1 MSMPRSKETIGMLF
15 GILGYLSFSILD
27 ATQKTLI
34 LYHSV
39 FQLLL
44 VKYFFVLFLSLIES
58 KRKNNFSFYKS
69 KNIKLQILRSF
80 LSVIESGCFVLSFKY
95 LSLADAHSIGSLSP
109 VIVVALSAIILK
121 EKVSPKIWVAI
132 FIGFI
137 GVLIILRPTSSIFD
151 PKALLPLVAAF
162 MLGLYQVVTKKVS
175 EDDTNETSLFYTSI
189 IGLIIMTLLATNFWT
204 PIESSSYVM
213 FLAIGIFFSL
223 GLYLQIIALSKARAS
238 ILQPFHYTLI
248 FWAIIFGYIF
258 YNDVPDMF
266 TIVGAII
273 ITASGIFVLNHSSKL
288 IRIS

>member
-1 MSMPRSKETIGMLF
+1 MSSTWSKESVGILF
-15 GILGYLSFSILD
+15 GILAYLSFSILD

-34 LYHSV
+34 LYHSI

-58 KRKNNFSFYKS
+58 RRKNNFSFYKS
-69 KNIKLQILRSF
+69 KNIKLQIFRSL

-95 LSLADAHSIGSLSP
+95 LSLANAHSIGSLAP

-121 EKVSPKIWVAI
+121 EKVSTKTWVAI

-151 PKALLPLVAAF
+151 AKALLPLVAAF

-175 EDDTNETSLFYTSI
+175 QHDSNETSLFYTSI
-189 IGLIIMTLLATNFWT
+189 IGLTIMSFLASKFWS
-204 PIESSSYVM
+204 PISGYSYIM
-213 FLAIGIFFSL
+213 FLAIGVFFSL

-238 ILQPFHYTLI
+238 IIQPFHYTLI
-248 FWAIIFGYIF
+248 FWAIILGYIF
-258 YNDVPDMF
+258 YDDVPDMF
-266 TIVGAII
+266 TILGAII
-273 ITASGIFVLNHSSKL
+273 ITCSGIFVLKQSSK
-288 IRIS
+288 RKV

>member
-258 YNDVPDMF
+258 YNDVPDTF

-288 IRIS
+288 IKIS

>member
-1 MSMPRSKETIGMLF
+1 MSILRSKESVGILF
-15 GILGYLSFSILD
+15 GILAYLSFSILD

-58 KRKNNFSFYKS
+58 KRKNNSLFYKS
-69 KNIKLQILRSF
+69 KNIKLQILRSL

-95 LSLADAHSIGSLSP
+95 LSLANAHSIGSLAP

-162 MLGLYQVVTKKVS
+162 MLGLYQIVTKKVS
-175 EDDTNETSLFYTSI
+175 EYDSNETSLFYTSI
-189 IGLIIMTLLATNFWT
+189 IGMIIMTLLATNFWS
-204 PIESSSYVM
+204 PVDSSSYIM
-213 FLAIGIFFSL
+213 FLGIGVFFSL

-258 YNDVPDMF
+258 YDDVPDIF
-266 TIVGAII
+266 TVVGAII
-273 ITASGIFVLNHSSKL
+273 ITCSGVFVLNQSSKN
-288 IRIS
+288 